1 MATGIKE
8 IVARVAGTVTDALT
22 DWFRKKTLKR
32 EIIVNVEKLETRVA
46 VLENDKL
53 EEYMVEHPE
62 EERLVGSV
70 FRGIVQNLE
79 DDLQA
84 AFVNIGLKK
93 NAFLHYWDMT
103 PDAEAFLEELD
114 GGEEDDDED
123 EELLP
128 VKNGKGKGGKGR
140 GKGGKQKRR
149 SNRLTNEQIHEMFKP
164 GTPITVQVT
173 KDPISTKGP
182 RVTANLSIPGRYL
195 VMMPGAGTRG
205 VSKKI
210 SDDVERK
217 RLKKILDRLPIPA
230 EVGIIART
238 AASGATPKAI
248 ARDLRN
254 LLEEYNELQ
263 HNVKTRLAPC
273 CVFQEP
279 GLVERVVRDWLTED
293 IECVV
298 IDDEKTFEE
307 MREVTSKISRR
318 ARNKLRRY
326 DGPINIFDHFS
337 VEKQLNAAFRR
348 QVRLKSGGYLVIDE
362 TEALIAVDVNTGHH
376 KSKGTGKDAQEQAI
390 LEVNK
395 EAVVEVARQL
405 RLRNIGGLVV
415 LDLIDMKSMKHQRQ
429 VVKELK
435 TALKRDRART
445 RVLNISDLGLLE
457 MSRQRHE
464 KSILSKL
471 SSACPCCHGY
481 GHVKSPLAISIELQR
496 QLTTLL
502 RKCEEEKRPF
512 VPKIVISPA
521 VMNRL
526 RTEDAQILAELQKKF
541 NTKLTFVSELHRH
554 PEAYSILDAESGQV
568 LYSSGSA
575 SVTMR

>member
-1 MATGIKE
+1 MALGIKTIIE
-8 IVARVAGTVTDALT
+8 KVTGTIS

-70 FRGIVQNLE
+70 FRGVVQNLE

-114 GGEEDDDED
+114 DSDDDDED
-123 EELLP
+123 DEDDRP
-128 VKNGKGKGGKGR
+128 AKGGKGKGGR
-140 GKGGKQKRR
+140 GKGGKGKQKRR

-195 VMMPGAGTRG
+195 VMMPGAATRG

-210 SDDVERK
+210 SDDAERK

-238 AASGATPKAI
+238 AAFGATPKAI

-298 IDDEKTFEE
+298 IDDEKTFDE

-326 DGPINIFDHFS
+326 DGPINVFDHFN
-337 VEKQLNAAFRR
+337 VEKQLSAAFRR

-376 KSKGTGKDAQEQAI
+376 KSKGSGKDAQEQAI

-435 TALKRDRART
+435 AALKRDRART

-502 RKCEEEKRPF
+502 RKYEDEKKPF

-526 RTEDAQILAELQKKF
+526 RTEDAQILAELQSKF

-568 LYSSGSA
+568 LYSSGGPLT
-575 SVTMR
+575 TM

>member
-210 SDDVERK
+210 SDDAERK